1 MSTKPERIDGAG
13 EKMADS
19 PPERSSETE
28 ENSKRED
35 STPRKVAW
43 RDRLNPVKPAIFGLM
58 LAAAW
63 LFMDCVSGVWWRHP
77 TRTIPLDEA
86 VRKTPLSFAIGF
98 CVFYVLKLLGWWR

>member
-35 STPRKVAW
+35 STPRKADW
-43 RDRLNPVKPAIFGLM
+43 RDRDRFNPVEPIIGGIMAAVALF
-58 LAAAW
+58 LACIYGTW
-63 LFMDCVSGVWWRHP
+63 LSPSTMPV
-77 TRTIPLDEA
+77 DEA
-86 VRKTPLSFAIGF
+86 IRYTPLSFAIGF
-98 CVFYVLKLLGWWR
+98 CVVYVLKLLGWWG